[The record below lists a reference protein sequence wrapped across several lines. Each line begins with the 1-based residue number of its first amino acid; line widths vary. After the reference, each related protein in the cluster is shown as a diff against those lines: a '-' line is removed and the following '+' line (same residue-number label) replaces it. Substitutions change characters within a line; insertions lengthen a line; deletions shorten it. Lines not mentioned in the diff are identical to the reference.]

1 MHPDVIAEPAV
12 VALPRAD
19 AARNSADPAHYTLE
33 IFLEINIKNI
43 LARNLYPSSSF
54 VAPISSGSFLSSR
67 KPNLWFNSSF
77 NFCSFERS
85 LKEMN
90 TN

>member
-19 AARNSADPAHYTLE
+19 AAQNYADPAHDTME

-43 LARNLYPSSSF
+43 LARNILPIFKLRCANLFWFILVFKEAQF
-54 VAPISSGSFLSSR
+54 VV
-67 KPNLWFNSSF
+67 
-77 NFCSFERS
+77 
-85 LKEMN
+85 
-90 TN
+90 